1 MSILETIQRAEKE
14 AKELKRDAAQKAQRI
29 LGGARQKADEAK
41 AARVKASLE
50 DADKKLTAA
59 DELAKDEAAMLRQ
72 LRVNEHEAELA
83 SARAKLP
90 EASADILGRIVKAV

>member
-14 AKELKRDAAQKAQRI
+14 AKELKRDAAQKAQNALRD
-29 LGGARQKADEAK
+29 ARQKADDTK
-41 AARVKASLE
+41 AARIKASLE
-50 DADKKLTAA
+50 AADKKLQTA

-72 LRVNEHEAELA
+72 LRVNEHESELA
-83 SARAKLP
+83 SASAKLP